1 MADGKSKVAAQ
12 VNINAIVFLN
22 ELEIGK
28 QCQVKLMICRSWDTH
43 TVYGRYLSTDFI
55 ASDEKGNIIQ
65 LTAKSNVAHHFIARL
80 KDGIVYLLHGFEVIS
95 NRNEYRIMRDNNLMI
110 ELTGTTFLRKQ
121 PTADPTGFTRHPF
134 NCIELE
140 DLEPTLGKFVVDV
153 VGYAVNI
160 GAPDPHKTGSNTLD
174 FELANER
181 GKTIRTTLWGSLG
194 PAFLERQPTAP
205 ATYFILMSSV
215 TVKSGYN
222 SMFRLAQPYICL
234 PIDCPCSGVDLPV
247 IVQPSAPGW
256 HLPPP
261 NEGTLRELLDMAR
274 KGKKNIT
281 ADVFKCKV
289 EIVNIRMKHFW
300 YYNTCSV
307 CKARKGL
314 ERRSGHHWC
323 ESCQANVPEPNTRF
337 LTHFSNTGSKTVMV
351 LFDDTA
357 ESVTKSTAKALLAE
371 VDEETCNTVLPNAL
385 ANLLG
390 TTKVVLLKT
399 ASYYDQSLYESFN
412 CIKVYVDEPVSTHP
426 APSEIMETP
435 IPPNSAS
442 SSVVAQPLS
451 PPKALKRLIE
461 VPTPAKDLERVN
473 WRKFV
478 VTTDSED
485 EETAGEDSTP
495 KKEDIYMFPGQIHVP
510 LINDS
515 VPVSTLNLGAMVTV
529 SHYEPLIKVSA
540 FGL

>member
-1 MADGKSKVAAQ
+1 
-12 VNINAIVFLN
+12 
-22 ELEIGK
+22 
-28 QCQVKLMICRSWDTH
+28 MICRSWDTH
-43 TVYGRYLSTDFI
+43 MVYGRYLSTDFI

-65 LTAKSNVAHHFIARL
+65 LTAKSNVAHHFITRL

-95 NRNEYRIMRDNNLMI
+95 NRNEYRIMRDNSLMI
-110 ELTGTTFLRKQ
+110 EITGTTFLRKQ

-160 GAPDPHKTGSNTLD
+160 GAPDPHKIGSNTLD
-174 FELANER
+174 FELANAR
-181 GKTIRTTLWGSLG
+181 YKMIRTTLWGSLG
-194 PAFLERQPTAP
+194 PAFLERQPAAP
-205 ATYFILMSSV
+205 ASYFILLSSV
-215 TVKSGYN
+215 TVKRGYN
-222 SMFRLAQPYICL
+222 NTITLSSTSSTLLIDDLQIPALNDFRQRM
-234 PIDCPCSGVDLPV
+234 SGIELPV

-289 EIVNIRMKHFW
+289 EIVNIRMKNFW

-337 LTHFSNTGSKTVMV
+337 RVICDVRDETAKTVMV
-351 LFDDTA
+351 LFDDTV
-357 ESVTKSTAKALLAE
+357 ESITKSTAKALLSE

-385 ANLLG
+385 AKLLS

-399 ASYYDQSLYESFN
+399 ASYYDQGPYESFN
-412 CIKVYVDEPVSTHP
+412 CIKVYADEPVPAHP
-426 APSEIMETP
+426 VPQLSWNHPCLQAP
-435 IPPNSAS
+435 
-442 SSVVAQPLS
+442 
-451 PPKALKRLIE
+451 R
-461 VPTPAKDLERVN
+461 
-473 WRKFV
+473 
-478 VTTDSED
+478 
-485 EETAGEDSTP
+485 
-495 KKEDIYMFPGQIHVP
+495 H
-510 LINDS
+510 
-515 VPVSTLNLGAMVTV
+515 PV
-529 SHYEPLIKVSA
+529 
-540 FGL
+540 